1 MTLVVFPRSAT
12 SAKMSLTRE
21 QRAELEELGPH
32 LVRRKLVTV
41 GIAPGTA
48 VKGFKTASYL
58 LRGDIEDWLVEKQSE
73 GMIVQRYTL
82 WAALVAAAV
91 GILSL
96 FVAGATLWL
105 TIWPRH

>member
-1 MTLVVFPRSAT
+1 
-12 SAKMSLTRE
+12 
-21 QRAELEELGPH
+21 
-32 LVRRKLVTV
+32 
-41 GIAPGTA
+41 
-48 VKGFKTASYL
+48 L
-58 LRGDIEDWLVEKQSE
+58 LREDWLVEKQSE